1 MARNGDL
8 RSLFKK
14 VPTKRRS
21 PEGRDYSESG
31 SRHDFGAITA
41 STSQRANVTASNSQ
55 AISENSQLGPY
66 HEPPSS
72 TRNEHATSS
81 PTRTQALLD
90 MTFDDSD
97 EEDAHTSR
105 TTACAERLNQLRNDG
120 PRSTVRN
127 PSSSLSPCNP
137 SPEPPGQAT
146 SLRLT
151 NDGQDLVTN
160 SRSDA
165 ASLSPGI
172 TDMEGAADDD
182 EIEAL
187 ISARTKEVLNE
198 RQSRTSNSESEGGTG
213 HDLRNRRRPTKRQRT
228 GAASYP
234 TPPKQNATKDIQST
248 LARLRKHEEVE
259 QNIKDMDEQVRQ
271 RQERNEAMEKI
282 LDNGADN
289 DGELAATVDQALD
302 NDQDGG
308 YRVKRALKAMGA
320 MEHEVR
326 FHFFD
331 TVFEVDESRQKF
343 PGSMGKADYWV
354 ELLNDDRKRE
364 QAAESGFIADMC
376 RYKPLPAE
384 LQEWFLGEI
393 IFEEREHLSHAYVQ
407 ILVECAQHETTAS
420 ALDLVMLRDSM
431 TRLGARND
439 IVDECYVGEEDPSTF
454 EARRKAKIGRQGLF
468 NFLGLLSQ
476 LKDKLTMETLSAAL
490 FYCCL
495 ILVDN
500 DVSQVPRLLG
510 RTEQTVSDLFEGLP
524 QSEKETLTHN
534 LADNLLNRL
543 NHPVLVSRL
552 LTRIPSTNTTVAL
565 FKRQAA
571 FLATTD
577 CFPKAEHLS
586 SRACWRE
593 IQKAIESDN
602 FKSNDKTDYASLAAR
617 FAILDLAIGPGF
629 SSFSFLP
636 PTPSPDHHLD
646 ATTTTPP
653 EPTAVQDKR
662 HSFFQN
668 RKAPEGPCEE
678 EQAFNDMVQWVVK
691 RAKKIDNGIRDAGAV
706 ALRKTECK
714 GVIEGMVRRLEGQV
728 RTRKKKERAIFNL

>member
-8 RSLFKK
+8 RSLFKSI
-14 VPTKRRS
+14 PTKRRS
-21 PEGRDYSESG
+21 PEALDYSDSESV
-31 SRHDFGAITA
+31 RDLDAITT
-41 STSQRANVTASNSQ
+41 STAQRAIALASDSQ
-55 AISENSQLGPY
+55 DVSGTSHLTSH
-66 HEPPSS
+66 HERASLMQDS
-72 TRNEHATSS
+72 HASSS
-81 PTRTQALLD
+81 PTRTRALLE
-90 MTFDDSD
+90 MTFEDSD
-97 EEDAHTSR
+97 EDNAQAPSR
-105 TTACAERLNQLRNDG
+105 TAPTEQVVEIERDG
-120 PRSTVRN
+120 LPPTVRD
-127 PSSSLSPCNP
+127 PSSSLSSPDP
-137 SPEPPGQAT
+137 SPKPPEAFPGQ
-146 SLRLT
+146 RLD
-151 NDGQDLVTN
+151 NDGQDMVTN
-160 SRSDA
+160 SSSDA
-165 ASLSPGI
+165 VSLSPGV
-172 TDMEGAADDD
+172 TDMEGEVEDD

-187 ISARTKEVLNE
+187 ISARTREVLNE
-198 RQSRTSNSESEGGTG
+198 RQSRASNSESEERTG
-213 HDLRNRRRPTKRQRT
+213 HDLRYARRPTKRQRT

-234 TPPKQNATKDIQST
+234 TPPKQNGVKDIQST
-248 LARLRKHEEVE
+248 LARIRKHEEVE

-282 LDNGADN
+282 LDTGGDDN
-289 DGELAATVDQALD
+289 GELAANVDQALD
-302 NDQDGG
+302 NDQEGG
-308 YRVKRALKAMGA
+308 YRVKRALKAMSA

-331 TVFEVDESRQKF
+331 TVFEVDETRQKF

-407 ILVECAQHETTAS
+407 ILVECAQHETTLT

-510 RTEQTVSDLFEGLP
+510 RTEQTVSDLFTGVPESDK
-524 QSEKETLTHN
+524 QTLAHN

-552 LTRIPSTNTTVAL
+552 LTRIPSLNTTAAL

-571 FLATTD
+571 FLATTS

-586 SRACWRE
+586 SPACWRE
-593 IQKAIESDN
+593 IQKAIQADN
-602 FKSNDKTDYASLAAR
+602 FKPNDKTDYASLAAR
-617 FAILDLAIGPGF
+617 FATLDLAIGPGF

-636 PTPSPDHHLD
+636 PPPSRDQHLD
-646 ATTTTPP
+646 PPATTMAEDTTP
-653 EPTAVQDKR
+653 QDKR
-662 HSFFQN
+662 HTFFHK
-668 RKAPEGPCEE
+668 RTAPEEPCEE

-691 RAKKIDNGIRDAGAV
+691 RARKIDNGIRDAGAV

-728 RTRKKKERAIFNL
+728 RTRKKKERGMFTL